1 MVCVRPLS
9 DWPNN
14 KCYPILGV
22 VVVWQSRLFRAFFW
36 IAAFQVVAWNESR
49 RGHFVFRFHG
59 QDALL
64 RILYF
69 WNWICTQW
77 CGCIDLVPKPSVSM
91 GDFTGGV
98 NHAGLLNSH
107 RWQVGMFLGITGSGW
122 LSRQPPRL
130 NTAQKS
136 RAKKMPVR
144 TLSKVCIF
152 LSSMHPFLGVF
163 N

>member
-1 MVCVRPLS
+1 MGWWSSFGNHACFGRFSGLRHFKWLLETKAVEGISSFDFTGKMCS
-9 DWPNN
+9 
-14 KCYPILGV
+14 CGFFTSELGAVHNDAV
-22 VVVWQSRLFRAFFW
+22 VS
-36 IAAFQVVAWNESR
+36 NS
-49 RGHFVFRFHG
+49 
-59 QDALL
+59 
-64 RILYF
+64 
-69 WNWICTQW
+69 C
-77 CGCIDLVPKPSVSM
+77 VPKPSVSM
-91 GDFTGGV
+91 GDFTGSV

-107 RWQVGMFLGITGSGW
+107 RWQVGMFWGITGSGW

>member
-1 MVCVRPLS
+1 MLETKAVEGVSSFDFTGKIYYCGFFTFE
-9 DWPNN
+9 
-14 KCYPILGV
+14 IGV
-22 VVVWQSRLFRAFFW
+22 VHYDAVVS
-36 IAAFQVVAWNESR
+36 NP
-49 RGHFVFRFHG
+49 
-59 QDALL
+59 
-64 RILYF
+64 
-69 WNWICTQW
+69 C
-77 CGCIDLVPKPSVSM
+77 VPITPSVSM

-107 RWQVGMFLGITGSGW
+107 RWQAGMFWGITGSGW

-130 NTAQKS
+130 KTAQKS